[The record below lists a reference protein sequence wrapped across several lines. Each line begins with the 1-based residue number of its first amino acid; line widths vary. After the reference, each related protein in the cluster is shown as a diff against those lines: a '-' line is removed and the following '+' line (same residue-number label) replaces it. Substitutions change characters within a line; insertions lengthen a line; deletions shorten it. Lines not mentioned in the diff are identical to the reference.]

1 MRVGDLSSREVY
13 TVEPDVPL
21 VEAVREMHRR
31 HVGAIVVAQ
40 WREGSRRAVGIVTD
54 RDVIR
59 GEITRR
65 TDIFSLT
72 VNDVMSANLLVLP
85 ESCGLSEAISALH
98 QWGVRR
104 APVVDERGNLC
115 GIVTLDDLLPA
126 VALELEGLAKLIGR
140 QARHEQ

>member
-13 TVEPDVPL
+13 TVEPDAPL
-21 VEAVREMHRR
+21 VEAIREMHRR
-31 HVGAIVVAQ
+31 HVGSVVVA
-40 WREGSRRAVGIVTD
+40 ERRDDALRALGIVTD

-72 VNDVMSANLLVLP
+72 VGDVMSANLLVLP
-85 ESCGLSEAISALH
+85 ESCQLSEAISALR

-140 QARHEQ
+140 QALCER

>member
-1 MRVGDLSSREVY
+1 MRIGDLSSREVY
-13 TVEPDVPL
+13 TVEPDAPL

-31 HVGAIVVAQ
+31 HVGSIVVVERQ
-40 WREGSRRAVGIVTD
+40 GDTLRALGIVTD

-72 VNDVMSANLLVLP
+72 VSDVMSANLLVLP
-85 ESCGLSEAISALH
+85 ESCGLSEAISALR

-104 APVVDERGNLC
+104 APVVDELGNLC

-140 QARHEQ
+140 QARREQ

>member
-13 TVEPDVPL
+13 TVEPDAPL
-21 VEAVREMHRR
+21 VEAIREMHRR
-31 HVGAIVVAQ
+31 HVGSIVVAERQ
-40 WREGSRRAVGIVTD
+40 DEALRALGIVTD

-72 VNDVMSANLLVLP
+72 VGDVMSANLLVLP
-85 ESCGLSEAISALH
+85 ESCQLSEAISALR

-140 QARHEQ
+140 QARRER

>member
-31 HVGAIVVAQ
+31 HVGAVVVAE
-40 WREGSRRAVGIVTD
+40 RRHDSLRAVGIVTD

-65 TDIFSLT
+65 TDIFSL
-72 VNDVMSANLLVLP
+72 VVSDVMSANLLVLP
-85 ESCGLSEAISALH
+85 ESCGLSEAISALR

-104 APVVDERGNLC
+104 APVVDDQGDLC
-115 GIVTLDDLLPA
+115 GIITLDDLLPA

-140 QARHEQ
+140 QARREQ